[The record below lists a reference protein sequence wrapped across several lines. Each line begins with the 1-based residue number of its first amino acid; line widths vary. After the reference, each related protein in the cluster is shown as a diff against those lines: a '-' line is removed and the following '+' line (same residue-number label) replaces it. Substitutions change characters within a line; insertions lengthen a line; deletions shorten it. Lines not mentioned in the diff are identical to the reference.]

1 MAGLNRVQLI
11 GYLGRDPAVHRMN
24 NGAPIVNMR
33 VATSESWRDKQTGER
48 RDRTEWHTVVVFNE
62 NLCRIAEQY
71 LRKGSLVYVEGKLE
85 SPKWTDQSNAD
96 RYSTEVVLRFDG
108 RIQMLD
114 RRNGAEGGDRGRDDV
129 DDAFNGRGDDWQRLG
144 PGARMPAGSSA
155 PKTLAEE
162 LDDDIPF

>member
-1 MAGLNRVQLI
+1 VAGLNRVQLI
-11 GYLGRDPAVHRMN
+11 GYLGRDPEMRRTTQ
-24 NGAPIVNMR
+24 GAPIVNMR

-62 NLCRIAEQY
+62 NLAKIADQY

-85 SPKWTDQSNAD
+85 TRKWVDHGGAD
-96 RYSTEVVLRFDG
+96 RYSTEVVLRLDG

-114 RRNGAEGGDRGRDDV
+114 RRNGDQAGRGADDGFGGRD
-129 DDAFNGRGDDWQRLG
+129 DDWQRPVG
-144 PGARMPAGSSA
+144 TRAPASSPA
-155 PKTLAEE
+155 NKTLAEE